1 VPPLDTSTS
10 STIASTIT
18 TTTGLSIIPITTGA
32 ATTCVS
38 DTSTEAFN
46 VQSEDDDDLVGIIVG
61 AVVGGLCIVV
71 AIVIIVLF
79 IVRRR
84 RAKQQQSQSNG
95 DVSMTQYIP
104 YQPTNSSEVS
114 PPPPQR
120 SRGNLGLDKYTIEYK
135 ELKFVNE
142 LGHGVCI
149 IHVNQRLTC

>member
-71 AIVIIVLF
+71 AIVTIVLF

-84 RAKQQQSQSNG
+84 AKQQQNQSNG
-95 DVSMTQYIP
+95 DVNMTQYIP

-149 IHVNQRLTC
+149 IHVNQ